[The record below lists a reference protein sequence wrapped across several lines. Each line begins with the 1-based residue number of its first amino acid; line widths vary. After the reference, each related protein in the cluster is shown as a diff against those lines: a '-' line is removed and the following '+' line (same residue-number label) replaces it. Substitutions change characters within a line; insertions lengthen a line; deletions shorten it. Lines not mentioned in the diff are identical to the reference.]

1 MNKEHHVGC
10 CFAWKLENSRG
21 NACFDDN
28 RNLQANVCEKYGFVI
43 ILHLW
48 SEVFFS
54 QVKMNTQK
62 INTPLFIRE
71 KNWKKERKKNAR
83 TNWKLFSIKGRN
95 IHKMTLQKSFTF
107 SDLLCNLFIL
117 GKISSSITLLIKLQT
132 PSMCWIEFNSI
143 STLA

>member
-1 MNKEHHVGC
+1 MVVNSENVWMNKEHHVGC

-48 SEVFFS
+48 SEVFS

-71 KNWKKERKKNAR
+71 KKIGRKKGKKERAH
-83 TNWKLFSIKGRN
+83 KLEIVFYQRSK
-95 IHKMTLQKSFTF
+95 H
-107 SDLLCNLFIL
+107 
-117 GKISSSITLLIKLQT
+117 
-132 PSMCWIEFNSI
+132 P
-143 STLA
+143 